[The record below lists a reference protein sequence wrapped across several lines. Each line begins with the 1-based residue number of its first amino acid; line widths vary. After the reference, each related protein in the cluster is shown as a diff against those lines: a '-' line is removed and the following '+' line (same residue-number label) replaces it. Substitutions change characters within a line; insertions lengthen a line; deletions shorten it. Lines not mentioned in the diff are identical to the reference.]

1 VRGLFRAF
9 VLLAQEVSLGGIQ
22 RRVERQP
29 QLHVEMHQSDKLF
42 DYLFLSA
49 RSMRRLKEFL
59 LAAGIVTEET
69 AKTFR
74 PDVTTLCKSLPQQ
87 MVGILTREGVALD
100 GTATIEIASYISA
113 EQAVEQFEA
122 EQGEGQD

>member
-1 VRGLFRAF
+1 MRGLFRAF